1 MVVGAE
7 CRPMSQSERIY
18 HQTRGVRN
26 RVLVRSKGRSTRSR
40 RGPDS
45 PICRALPPSTMPF
58 HEHRRLIQALA
69 LSALVHAAL
78 LLDVVRIYPPELGA
92 PAIAMKVVIE
102 QTKPPDP
109 RKTIA
114 SAPDKPQEAPLSV
127 AAPRREPRKAPP
139 VPPKSEARRVPAEIP
154 RIAVREPS
162 PVVAPATTVSAD
174 VPADFPRADVTD
186 VAPAAVLPLATAAG
200 AAVAGDAPSAREG
213 VSADDLRLYR
223 VSLAS
228 AARRFKRYPALAR
241 EQGWEG
247 TAEVA
252 LRFRAALPSPEV
264 VLVRSSGRDLLDEQA
279 VAMLAQA
286 ARVTTLPESMRGS
299 DFQIPLP
306 VKFSLDELQ

>member
-1 MVVGAE
+1 M
-7 CRPMSQSERIY
+7 
-18 HQTRGVRN
+18 H
-26 RVLVRSKGRSTRSR
+26 
-40 RGPDS
+40 
-45 PICRALPPSTMPF
+45 F

-109 RKTIA
+109 SKTIA

-127 AAPRREPRKAPP
+127 PAPRREPRKAPP
-139 VPPKSEARRVPAEIP
+139 VPPKSEARRVLAEIP

-162 PVVAPATTVSAD
+162 PVVASATTVSA
-174 VPADFPRADVTD
+174 VFPRADVTD

-200 AAVAGDAPSAREG
+200 AAATGDAPSAREG

-286 ARVTTLPESMRGS
+286 ARATTLPESMRGS
-299 DFQIPLP
+299 DFQIPFP